1 MKKPKT
7 MPKKISRKASE
18 SRKKVTRKS
27 AKSPRKRGRPRKTLK
42 QLAVTG
48 GYDRNPGRLLK
59 RLGVRGRLK
68 SPAENAARRAEI
80 AAWDEYE
87 LRFGK
92 LGQVAQ
98 RFDDRNNKS
107 RRGRWQAPRR

>member
-1 MKKPKT
+1 MKKPKKT
-7 MPKKISRKASE
+7 TKKVLGKADE
-18 SRKKVTRKS
+18 TRKKAPRKS
-27 AKSPRKRGRPRKTLK
+27 ARSPRKRGRPRKTLK

-59 RLGVRGRLK
+59 RLGIRGRAQ
-68 SPAENAARRAEI
+68 SPSETTARREEI

-87 LRFGK
+87 RRFGK

-98 RFDDRNNKS
+98 RFEERE
-107 RRGRWQAPRR
+107 Q